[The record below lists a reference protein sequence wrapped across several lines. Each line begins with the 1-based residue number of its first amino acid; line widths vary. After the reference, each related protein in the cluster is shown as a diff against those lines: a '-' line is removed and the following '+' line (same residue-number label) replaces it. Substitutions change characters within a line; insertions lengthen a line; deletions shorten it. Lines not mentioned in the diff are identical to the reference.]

1 MADPEL
7 RQDEELLGYVRRTM
21 FENVG
26 RNETDGKPMPNLGR
40 KPSLRELGL
49 TGMAARLGMPPAGY
63 SRGEAWERLH
73 RAHVWKRGV
82 LPAQAKVLE
91 AIHQDLRMGTMRK
104 VAGVS
109 SVPVALSPTIAVNT
123 KLSEFLRAGSLSMAG
138 RRRRHG
144 RPPSD
149 GHTLASSSD
158 RPSGSGSQVARLFAI
173 IHQHKQRGFRPNRV
187 TANIA
192 LKCWLRSLEA
202 PSRLRLITPVNGIVH
217 KPRVGRSLHSLLDHA
232 TLDQL
237 LSNTGDTRVP
247 SPAGDEPSQP
257 DSASYER
264 HVRPLGRLLV
274 RAARSRGDWLAARRI
289 LTRLSLLRTRP
300 NSALRSGK

>member
-109 SVPVALSPTIAVNT
+109 PVPIALSPTIAVNT

-149 GHTLASSSD
+149 GHAACSPLSTSTSSG
-158 RPSGSGSQVARLFAI
+158 GSG
-173 IHQHKQRGFRPNRV
+173 P
-187 TANIA
+187 
-192 LKCWLRSLEA
+192 
-202 PSRLRLITPVNGIVH
+202 IV
-217 KPRVGRSLHSLLDHA
+217 
-232 TLDQL
+232 
-237 LSNTGDTRVP
+237 
-247 SPAGDEPSQP
+247 
-257 DSASYER
+257 
-264 HVRPLGRLLV
+264 
-274 RAARSRGDWLAARRI
+274 
-289 LTRLSLLRTRP
+289 
-300 NSALRSGK
+300 